1 MDLFDSRQ
9 ADELATLLALSEHG
23 SFAAAGRMLQRHPS
37 VLSKRLGAMELR
49 LGIRLVERT
58 TRQLRFTDEGARLV
72 SRLRHAVDLI
82 AQAEQDAAQGAAQV
96 RGRLRIALP
105 AAMGRLWL
113 GAMVSEFA
121 LAYPEVS
128 LEVEYAERFVDI
140 VAEGFDAAI
149 RIGELAD
156 NRLVARKLCDHRRI
170 LCAAPAYLQRHGEPN
185 TPADLADH
193 NCLGFTGL
201 HSYPEWK
208 LARTDDQQSIK
219 VRSTMVSNDNEAL
232 LSAARMGLGILAGG
246 EWLMTRDLA
255 SGQLVR
261 VLPDWQLDADAGVYL
276 VRPSARYNTAAT
288 TAFKQWI
295 EARFARGAPWQLHEP
310 GE

>member
-37 VLSKRLGAMELR
+37 VLSKRLGALELR

-58 TRQLRFTDEGARLV
+58 TRQLRFTDEGQRLV
-72 SRLRHAVDLI
+72 SQLRHAVSLI
-82 AQAEQDAAQGAAQV
+82 SQAEQEAAQGAAQV
-96 RGRLRIALP
+96 RGRLRLALP

-113 GAMVSEFA
+113 STMVSEFA

-128 LEVEYAERFVDI
+128 LEVEYSERFVDI

-149 RIGELAD
+149 RIGELSD

-170 LCAAPAYLQRHGEPN
+170 LCAAPAYLRRQGEPK
-185 TPADLADH
+185 TPADLAGH

-208 LARTDDQQSIK
+208 LTRDGDQQSIR
-219 VRSTMVSNDNEAL
+219 VRSAMISNDNEAL

-246 EWLMTRDLA
+246 EWLMTRDID

-276 VRPSARYNTAAT
+276 VRPSAKYNTATT
-288 TAFKQWI
+288 TAFKHWI
-295 EARFARGAPWQLHEP
+295 EAAFARGAPWQLP
-310 GE
+310 QP

>member
-23 SFAAAGRMLQRHPS
+23 SFAAAARMLQRHPS
-37 VLSKRLGAMELR
+37 VLSKRLGALELR

-58 TRQLRFTDEGARLV
+58 TRQLRFTDEGQRLV
-72 SRLRHAVDLI
+72 SQLRHAVSLI
-82 AQAEQDAAQGAAQV
+82 SQAEREAAQGAAQV
-96 RGRLRIALP
+96 RGRLRLALP

-113 GAMVSEFA
+113 STMVSEFA

-128 LEVEYAERFVDI
+128 LEVEYSERFVDI

-149 RIGELAD
+149 RIGELSD

-170 LCAAPAYLQRHGEPN
+170 LCAAPAYLQRQGEPK
-185 TPADLADH
+185 TPADLAEH

-208 LARTDDQQSIK
+208 LTRDGDQQSIK
-219 VRSTMVSNDNEAL
+219 VRSAMVSNDNEAL

-246 EWLMTRDLA
+246 EWLMTRDID

-276 VRPSARYNTAAT
+276 VRPSAKYNTATT
-288 TAFKQWI
+288 TAFKHWI
-295 EARFARGAPWQLHEP
+295 EAAFARGAPWQLP
-310 GE
+310 QP

>member
-23 SFAAAGRMLQRHPS
+23 SFAAAGKMLQRHPS
-37 VLSKRLGAMELR
+37 VLSKRLGALELR

-58 TRQLRFTDEGARLV
+58 TRQLRFTDEGQRLV
-72 SRLRHAVDLI
+72 SQLRHAVSLI
-82 AQAEQDAAQGAAQV
+82 SQAEQEAAQGAAQV
-96 RGRLRIALP
+96 RGRLRLALP

-113 GAMVSEFA
+113 STMVSEFA

-128 LEVEYAERFVDI
+128 LEVEYSERFVDI

-149 RIGELAD
+149 RIGELSD

-170 LCAAPAYLQRHGEPN
+170 LCAAPAYLQRQGEPK
-185 TPADLADH
+185 TPADLAEH

-208 LARTDDQQSIK
+208 LTRDGDQQSIR
-219 VRSTMVSNDNEAL
+219 VRSAMVSNDNEAL

-246 EWLMTRDLA
+246 EWLMTRDID

-276 VRPSARYNTAAT
+276 VRPSAKYNTATT
-288 TAFKQWI
+288 TAFKHWI
-295 EARFARGAPWQLHEP
+295 EAAFARGAPWQLP
-310 GE
+310 QP

>member
-37 VLSKRLGAMELR
+37 VLSKRLGALELR

-58 TRQLRFTDEGARLV
+58 TRQLRFTDEGQRLV
-72 SRLRHAVDLI
+72 SQLRHAVSLI
-82 AQAEQDAAQGAAQV
+82 SQAEQEAAQGAAQV
-96 RGRLRIALP
+96 RGRLRLALP

-113 GAMVSEFA
+113 STMVSEFA

-128 LEVEYAERFVDI
+128 LEVEYSERFVDI

-149 RIGELAD
+149 RIGELSD

-170 LCAAPAYLQRHGEPN
+170 LCAAPAYLRRQGEPK
-185 TPADLADH
+185 TPADLAGH

-208 LARTDDQQSIK
+208 LTRDGDQQSIR
-219 VRSTMVSNDNEAL
+219 VRSAMVSNDNEAL

-246 EWLMTRDLA
+246 EWLMTRDID

-276 VRPSARYNTAAT
+276 VRPSAKYNTATT
-288 TAFKQWI
+288 TAFKHWI
-295 EARFARGAPWQLHEP
+295 EAAFARGAPWQLP
-310 GE
+310 QP

>member
-23 SFAAAGRMLQRHPS
+23 SFAAAARMLQRHPS
-37 VLSKRLGAMELR
+37 VLSKRLGALELR

-58 TRQLRFTDEGARLV
+58 TRQLRFTDEGQRLV
-72 SRLRHAVDLI
+72 SQLRHAVSLI
-82 AQAEQDAAQGAAQV
+82 SQAEQEAAQGAAQV
-96 RGRLRIALP
+96 RGRLRLALP

-113 GAMVSEFA
+113 STMVSEFA

-128 LEVEYAERFVDI
+128 LEIEYSERFVDI

-149 RIGELAD
+149 RIGELSD

-170 LCAAPAYLQRHGEPN
+170 LCAAPAYLQRQGEPK
-185 TPADLADH
+185 TPADLAEH

-208 LARTDDQQSIK
+208 LTHDGDQQSIR
-219 VRSTMVSNDNEAL
+219 VRSAMVSNDNEAL
-232 LSAARMGLGILAGG
+232 LSAARVGLGILAGG
-246 EWLMTRDLA
+246 EWLMTRDID

-276 VRPSARYNTAAT
+276 VRPSAKYNTATT
-288 TAFKQWI
+288 TAFKHWI
-295 EARFARGAPWQLHEP
+295 EAAFARGAPWQLP
-310 GE
+310 QP